1 MIWRQDD
8 SDLVMQLLGSFAF
21 ERGRK
26 RNKEGKEGREEG
38 SKEKWGGE
46 REQENG
52 WMPRVCLTER
62 NDK

>member
-26 RNKEGKEGREEG
+26 GNKEGKEGREG
-38 SKEKWGGE
+38 SKEKGGGE
-46 REQENG
+46 GEQENG
-52 WMPRVCLTER
+52 WMPRVCLTET